1 MSLNETHCQGKNDRK
16 LILFVIFIDNTKC
29 KDAVGCGKW
38 ERPQVKNPKYKGKWR
53 PAMIDNPDYK
63 VCSVVRYRF
72 RPGLWGCKHLGCSR
86 HGLFSSSGI

>member
-1 MSLNETHCQGKNDRK
+1 MSLKNTLYQERNDRNFS
-16 LILFVIFIDNTKC
+16 FVIFVDNTKC

-63 VCSVVRYRF
+63 VCSV
-72 RPGLWGCKHLGCSR
+72 
-86 HGLFSSSGI
+86 I